1 MTLPSTNMIPDK
13 LINAKIY
20 LDGQPELLGTAD
32 AELPSL
38 EYITETM
45 SGLGLAGEMETPVIG
60 QFKSL
65 PFKFKFNTLNKSALV
80 LLKPQAHH
88 LEIRASIQ
96 ELDGGAGKLVPT
108 PCKVVLH
115 GLPKKV
121 SLGKL
126 EPGKK
131 MDSEVELECSYLKV
145 WLGGNEVL
153 EIDKLNFV
161 CRINGESMLSEVRSH
176 LGMD

>member
-1 MTLPSTNMIPDK
+1 MNLPATNMIPDK

-20 LDGQPELLGTAD
+20 LDGQSELLGVGD
-32 AELPSL
+32 AELPAL
-38 EYITETM
+38 EYITESI
-45 SGLGLAGEMETPVIG
+45 SGLGLAGEMESPVIG
-60 QFKSL
+60 HFKSM
-65 PFKFKFNTLNKSALV
+65 PFKFKFHTLNASALV
-80 LLKPQAHH
+80 LLKPETHH

-96 ELDGGAGKLVPT
+96 ELDGGTGKLVPVA
-108 PCKVVLH
+108 CKVLLH

-121 SLGKL
+121 GLGKL

-131 MDSEVELECSYLKV
+131 MDSEVELECTYMKI
-145 WLGGNEVL
+145 WLGGTEAI

-161 CRINGESMLSEVRSH
+161 ARVNGHSMLGEVRSH